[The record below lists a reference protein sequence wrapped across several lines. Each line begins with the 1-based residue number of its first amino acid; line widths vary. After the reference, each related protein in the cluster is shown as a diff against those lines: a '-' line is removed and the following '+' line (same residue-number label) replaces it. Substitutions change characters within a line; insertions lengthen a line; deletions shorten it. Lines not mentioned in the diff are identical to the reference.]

1 MRKRK
6 QHKYVV
12 VHIILNIIISTIFI
26 FEVFLNLIAENYLW
40 FSAINGFEIFKSD
53 SVKTETSKT

>member
-26 FEVFLNLIAENYLW
+26 FEVFLNLIAENYL
-40 FSAINGFEIFKSD
+40 
-53 SVKTETSKT
+53 